1 MVGAMN
7 EDGSATGIGGT
18 SNELAADAGA
28 VYVYSRSGTAW
39 TQQSYVK
46 ASNTGAGDGFG
57 VSVALSSNG
66 GTRVIGAQSEDGNAT
81 GIGGNQGD
89 NTALNAGAVFVYQ

>member
-1 MVGAMN
+1 
-7 EDGSATGIGGT
+7 
-18 SNELAADAGA
+18 
-28 VYVYSRSGTAW
+28 VYTLSGTVW

-66 GTRVIGAQSEDGNAT
+66 STRVIGAQSEDGDAT
-81 GIGGNQGD
+81 GVGGIQGD
-89 NTALNAGAVFVYQ
+89 NSALSAGAVYVYQ